1 MLLTERVVRI
11 EIKNNAKIV
20 RIEQIQSISQSSIR
34 PDYVAQLV
42 EHRSTVIRR
51 SRVRNPA
58 AAGRVFCLCAI

>member
-34 PDYVAQLV
+34 PDYVA
-42 EHRSTVIRR
+42 
-51 SRVRNPA
+51 
-58 AAGRVFCLCAI
+58 